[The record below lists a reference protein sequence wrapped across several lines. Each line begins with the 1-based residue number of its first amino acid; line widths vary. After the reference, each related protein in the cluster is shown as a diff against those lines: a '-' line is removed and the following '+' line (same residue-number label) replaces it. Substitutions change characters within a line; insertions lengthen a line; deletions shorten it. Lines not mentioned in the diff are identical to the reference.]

1 MCPAQKCTICILPS
15 ILLSKTMIFRKT
27 PFPVHKYR
35 LFESNLQNVSSR
47 FTKKTVFPL
56 KSFRGGGKRCNLI
69 YHREKIVGLTMLQ
82 HCIVPRYDTILSLSG
97 KTRTEKTL
105 RHSFSGQMDAIAHTT
120 CARKEPKKRCFYN
133 YKA

>member
-1 MCPAQKCTICILPS
+1 MHDLHLAEYFALKDDDLPQNAFS
-15 ILLSKTMIFRKT
+15 CALQTE
-27 PFPVHKYR
+27 YR

-105 RHSFSGQMDAIAHTT
+105 RHSFGGQMDAIAHTT